1 MTAFAPVIDAL
12 WIAVVGLPFVTA
24 AILAFIGSWRIGTL
38 VNAGSATVL
47 TALSCALP
55 LTLPDGLIVLTAVIA
70 MTTSWY
76 GRRDI
81 PAAMA
86 EHSLDRRQT
95 RVYHATFQVF
105 VGAVVLALLAGQPM
119 LTWLALTLAMAAA
132 AVIVGVAGR
141 HAAASRLAL
150 LCGVGLMLALL
161 GILLLN
167 VAPTPATLLIVLGYG
182 GVAGLVP
189 LHAWQAD
196 AAAEGPA
203 PGAILVSTLLVNAP
217 LLAFMRLSDPVAPGV
232 LIALGL
238 ASLLSG
244 GALLFGRP
252 DPRRAVAYA
261 GMAQLGMI
269 EAAIGL
275 GDAGAPRLIAMLALA
290 RAAVLQC
297 EADMPTQYASMLA
310 LALLPLFALSQ
321 LAEPAVGVSAWL
333 LVPLGGGALLT
344 SGGLLRYVPAGP
356 GTVLHSLMQ
365 APVWLQLALVVLLA
379 FWVPIG

>member
-1 MTAFAPVIDAL
+1 MTAFAPGIDAL

-24 AILAFIGSWRIGTL
+24 AVLAFIGSWRIGTL

-47 TALSCALP
+47 AALSCALP
-55 LTLPDGLIVLTAVIA
+55 LTLPNGLVVLTAVIA

-86 EHSLDRRQT
+86 DHSLDRR
-95 RVYHATFQVF
+95 RIGVYHAAFQVL
-105 VGAVVLALLAGQPM
+105 VGAVALAVLAGQPI
-119 LTWLALTLAMAAA
+119 LTWLALTLAMTAG
-132 AVIVGVAGR
+132 AVIVGVAGTQ
-141 HAAASRLAL
+141 AASRLAL

-161 GILLLN
+161 GILLLD

-189 LHAWQAD
+189 LHAWLAD
-196 AAAEGPA
+196 AAAEGPV

-217 LLAFMRLSDPVAPGV
+217 LLTFMRLRDQVAPDV

-238 ASLLSG
+238 VSLLSG
-244 GALLFGRP
+244 GALLLGRP

-269 EAAIGL
+269 AVAIGL
-275 GDAGAPRLIAMLALA
+275 GDAGVLQLIAMLALA
-290 RAAVLQC
+290 RAAVLQG
-297 EADMPTQYASMLA
+297 EADMPTQYAAMLA
-310 LALLPLFALSQ
+310 LALLPLFALYQ
-321 LAEPAVGVSAWL
+321 LAEPAAGVSAWL
-333 LVPLGGGALLT
+333 LVPLGVGALLT

-356 GTVLHSLMQ
+356 VTAPHRLMQ

>member
-1 MTAFAPVIDAL
+1 MTAFAPGIDAL
-12 WIAVVGLPFVTA
+12 WIAVAGLPFVTA
-24 AILAFIGSWRIGTL
+24 AVLAFIGSWRIATL
-38 VNAGSATVL
+38 INAGSATVL
-47 TALSCALP
+47 AALSCALP
-55 LTLPDGLIVLTAVIA
+55 LTLPDGLVVLTAIIA

-76 GRRDI
+76 GCRDI

-86 EHSLDRRQT
+86 DDSLVRRRT
-95 RVYHATFQVF
+95 RVYHAAFQVF
-105 VGAVVLALLAGQPM
+105 VGAVALAVLAGEPI
-119 LTWLALTLAMAAA
+119 LTWLALTLAMTAG
-132 AVIVGVAGR
+132 AVIVGVADTQ
-141 HAAASRLAL
+141 AASRLAL

-161 GILLLN
+161 GILLVD

-182 GVAGLVP
+182 GVAGVVP
-189 LHAWQAD
+189 LHAWLAD
-196 AAAEGPA
+196 AAAEGPV

-217 LLAFMRLSDPVAPGV
+217 LLTFMRLRDPVAPDV

-238 ASLLSG
+238 VSLLGG

-275 GDAGAPRLIAMLALA
+275 GGAGVPQMIAMLALA
-290 RAAVLQC
+290 RAAALQC
-297 EADMPTQYASMLA
+297 EADMPTQYAAMLA
-310 LALLPLFALSQ
+310 LALLPLFALYQ
-321 LAEPAVGVSAWL
+321 LAESAAGVSAWL
-333 LVPLGGGALLT
+333 LVPLGAGALLT

-356 GTVLHSLMQ
+356 VTAPHRLMQ

>member
-1 MTAFAPVIDAL
+1 MTAFAPGIDAL

-24 AILAFIGSWRIGTL
+24 AVLAFIGSWRIGTL
-38 VNAGSATVL
+38 INAGSTTVL
-47 TALSCALP
+47 AALSCALP
-55 LTLPDGLIVLTAVIA
+55 LTLPNGLVVLTAVIA

-76 GRRDI
+76 GRRDL

-86 EHSLDRRQT
+86 DHSLDRR
-95 RVYHATFQVF
+95 RIGVYHAAFQAL
-105 VGAVVLALLAGQPM
+105 VGAVALAVLAGEPI
-119 LTWLALTLAMAAA
+119 LTWLALTLAMTAG
-132 AVIVGVAGR
+132 AVIVGVAGTQ
-141 HAAASRLAL
+141 AASRLAL

-161 GILLLN
+161 GILLLD

-189 LHAWQAD
+189 LHAWLAD
-196 AAAEGPA
+196 AAAEGPV

-217 LLAFMRLSDPVAPGV
+217 LLTFMRLRDQVAPDV

-238 ASLLSG
+238 VSLLSG
-244 GALLFGRP
+244 GALLLGRP

-269 EAAIGL
+269 EVAIGL
-275 GDAGAPRLIAMLALA
+275 GDAGVLQLIAMLALA

-297 EADMPTQYASMLA
+297 EADMPTQYAAMLA
-310 LALLPLFALSQ
+310 LALLPLFALYQ
-321 LAEPAVGVSAWL
+321 LAEPAAGVSAWL
-333 LVPLGGGALLT
+333 LVPLGVGALLT

-356 GTVLHSLMQ
+356 VTAPHRLMQ

-379 FWVPIG
+379 FWVPVG

>member
-1 MTAFAPVIDAL
+1 MTAFAPGIDAL

-24 AILAFIGSWRIGTL
+24 AVLAFIGSWRIGTL
-38 VNAGSATVL
+38 INAGSTTVL
-47 TALSCALP
+47 AALSCALP
-55 LTLPDGLIVLTAVIA
+55 LTLPNGLVVLTAVIA

-86 EHSLDRRQT
+86 DHSLDRR
-95 RVYHATFQVF
+95 RIGVYHAAFQAL
-105 VGAVVLALLAGQPM
+105 VGAVALAVLAGEPI
-119 LTWLALTLAMAAA
+119 LTWLALTLAMTAG
-132 AVIVGVAGR
+132 AVIVGVAGTQ
-141 HAAASRLAL
+141 AASRLAL

-161 GILLLN
+161 GILLLD

-189 LHAWQAD
+189 LHAWLAD
-196 AAAEGPA
+196 AAAEGPV

-217 LLAFMRLSDPVAPGV
+217 LLTFMRLRDQVAPDV

-238 ASLLSG
+238 VSLLSG
-244 GALLFGRP
+244 GALLLGRP
-252 DPRRAVAYA
+252 DSRRAVAYA

-269 EAAIGL
+269 EVAIGL
-275 GDAGAPRLIAMLALA
+275 GDVGVLQLIAMLALA
-290 RAAVLQC
+290 RAAVLQG
-297 EADMPTQYASMLA
+297 EADMPTQYAAMLA
-310 LALLPLFALSQ
+310 LALLPLFALYQ
-321 LAEPAVGVSAWL
+321 LAEPAAGVSAWL
-333 LVPLGGGALLT
+333 LVPLGVGALLT

-356 GTVLHSLMQ
+356 VTAPYRLMQ

>member
-1 MTAFAPVIDAL
+1 MTAFAPGIDAL
-12 WIAVVGLPFVTA
+12 WIAVAGLPFVTA
-24 AILAFIGSWRIGTL
+24 AVLAFIGSWRIGTL

-47 TALSCALP
+47 AALSCALP
-55 LTLPDGLIVLTAVIA
+55 LTLPNGLVVLTAVIA

-76 GRRDI
+76 GRRDL

-86 EHSLDRRQT
+86 DHSLDRR
-95 RVYHATFQVF
+95 RIGVYHAAFQAL
-105 VGAVVLALLAGQPM
+105 VGAVALAVLAGQPI
-119 LTWLALTLAMAAA
+119 LTWLALTLAMTAG
-132 AVIVGVAGR
+132 AVIVGVAGTQ
-141 HAAASRLAL
+141 AASRLAL

-161 GILLLN
+161 GILLLD

-189 LHAWQAD
+189 LHAWLAD
-196 AAAEGPA
+196 AAAEGPV

-217 LLAFMRLSDPVAPGV
+217 LLTFMRLRDPVAPDV

-238 ASLLSG
+238 VSLLSG
-244 GALLFGRP
+244 GALLLGRP

-261 GMAQLGMI
+261 GMAQVGMI
-269 EAAIGL
+269 EVAIGL
-275 GDAGAPRLIAMLALA
+275 GDAGVLQLIAMLALA
-290 RAAVLQC
+290 RAAVLQG
-297 EADMPTQYASMLA
+297 EADMPTQYAAMLA
-310 LALLPLFALSQ
+310 LALLPLFALYQ
-321 LAEPAVGVSAWL
+321 LAEPAAGVSAWL
-333 LVPLGGGALLT
+333 LVPLGVGALLT

-356 GTVLHSLMQ
+356 VTAPHRLMQ

>member
-1 MTAFAPVIDAL
+1 MTAFAPGIDAL

-24 AILAFIGSWRIGTL
+24 AVLAFIGSWRIGTL

-47 TALSCALP
+47 AALSCALP
-55 LTLPDGLIVLTAVIA
+55 LTLPNGLVVLTAVIA

-86 EHSLDRRQT
+86 DHSLDRR
-95 RVYHATFQVF
+95 RIGVYHAAFQVF
-105 VGAVVLALLAGQPM
+105 VGAVALAVLAAEPI
-119 LTWLALTLAMAAA
+119 LTWLALTLAMTAG
-132 AVIVGVAGR
+132 AVIVGVAGTQ
-141 HAAASRLAL
+141 AASRLAL

-161 GILLLN
+161 GILLLD

-189 LHAWQAD
+189 LHAWLAD
-196 AAAEGPA
+196 AAAEGPV

-217 LLAFMRLSDPVAPGV
+217 LLTFMRLRDQVAPDV

-238 ASLLSG
+238 VSLLSG
-244 GALLFGRP
+244 GALLLGRP

-261 GMAQLGMI
+261 GMAQVGMI
-269 EAAIGL
+269 ELAIGL
-275 GDAGAPRLIAMLALA
+275 GDAGILQLIAMLALA
-290 RAAVLQC
+290 RAAVLQG
-297 EADMPTQYASMLA
+297 EADMPTQYVAMLA
-310 LALLPLFALSQ
+310 LVLLPLFALYQ
-321 LAEPAVGVSAWL
+321 LAEPAAGVSAWL
-333 LVPLGGGALLT
+333 LVPLVVGALLT
-344 SGGLLRYVPAGP
+344 SGGLLRYVPARP
-356 GTVLHSLMQ
+356 VTAPHRLMQ

-379 FWVPIG
+379 LWVPIG

>member
-1 MTAFAPVIDAL
+1 MTAFAPVIDVL
-12 WIAVVGLPFVTA
+12 WIAVVGLPFATA

-38 VNAGSATVL
+38 VNAGSATTLAV
-47 TALSCALP
+47 LSCALP
-55 LTLPDGLIVLTAVIA
+55 STLPDSLVVLTAVIA

-86 EHSLDRRQT
+86 AHSLDRRRT
-95 RVYHATFQVF
+95 RVYHAAFQVF
-105 VGAVVLALLAGQPM
+105 VGAVVLVVLAGQPM
-119 LTWLALTLAMAAA
+119 WTWLALTLAMTAA
-132 AVIVGVAGR
+132 AVIVGVAGPQE
-141 HAAASRLAL
+141 ASRLAF

-161 GILLLN
+161 GILLLDI
-167 VAPTPATLLIVLGYG
+167 APTPATLLIVLGYG

-189 LHAWQAD
+189 LHTWLAD
-196 AAAEGPA
+196 AAAEGPV
-203 PGAILVSTLLVNAP
+203 PGAIMVSTLLVNAP
-217 LLAFMRLSDPVAPGV
+217 LLTFMRLGDPVASGV
-232 LIALGL
+232 LTALGL
-238 ASLLSG
+238 VSLLCG
-244 GALLFGRP
+244 GSLLLARP

-275 GDAGAPRLIAMLALA
+275 GDAGVTRLIAMLALT

-297 EADMPTQYASMLA
+297 EAEPPTRYAAMLA
-310 LALLPLFALSQ
+310 LALLPLFALHQ

-333 LVPLGGGALLT
+333 LAPLGVGALLT
-344 SGGLLRYVPAGP
+344 SGGVLRYLPAGP
-356 GTVLHSLMQ
+356 IAAPNRLMQ

>member
-1 MTAFAPVIDAL
+1 MTAFVPGIDTL

-24 AILAFIGSWRIGTL
+24 AVLAFIGSWRIATL

-47 TALSCALP
+47 AALSCALP
-55 LTLPDGLIVLTAVIA
+55 LTLPDGLVVLTAVIA

-76 GRRDI
+76 GRRD
-81 PAAMA
+81 
-86 EHSLDRRQT
+86 HSLVRQQT
-95 RVYHATFQVF
+95 RVYHAAFQVF
-105 VGAVVLALLAGQPM
+105 VGGVALAVLAGEPI
-119 LTWLALTLAMAAA
+119 LTWLALTLAMTAG
-132 AVIVGVAGR
+132 AVIVGVADTQ
-141 HAAASRLAL
+141 AASRLAL

-161 GILLLN
+161 GILLLD
-167 VAPTPATLLIVLGYG
+167 VAPAPATLLIVLGYG

-189 LHAWQAD
+189 LHAWLAD

-217 LLAFMRLSDPVAPGV
+217 LLTFVRLRDPVAPDV

-238 ASLLSG
+238 VSLLSG
-244 GALLFGRP
+244 GALLLGRP

-261 GMAQLGMI
+261 GIAQLGMI

-275 GDAGAPRLIAMLALA
+275 GDAGVPRLIAMLALA

-297 EADMPTQYASMLA
+297 EADKPTQYAALLA
-310 LALLPLFALSQ
+310 LALLPLFALYQ
-321 LAEPAVGVSAWL
+321 LAELAVGVSSWL
-333 LVPLGGGALLT
+333 LVPLGAGALLT

-356 GTVLHSLMQ
+356 VTAPHRLTQ
-365 APVWLQLALVVLLA
+365 APVWLQLALMVLLA